1 MEPVDLFHI
10 GPQKSATTWVYNC
23 LKEHPDVAAPESD
36 TIHYYDMFYAR
47 GEAWYEQFFDHATER
62 QILYDPTTTYIR
74 SPWAPRRI
82 AKENPDAKIMVCLR
96 NPIDRAFSHYWHEKK
111 KGSINFDFAEVL
123 ENYDLYSSWIE
134 PGLYAEHL
142 ERYLEYFDRD
152 QLLCLRFETLKAD
165 RRAFLRQIYHFAGI
179 DDTVWPSWL
188 DRKSNEAGGRRTPAN
203 RVWRG
208 IKKAVVRSSLETAAR
223 NMRLDEAAQTLE
235 EMPLIGE
242 MLQDKQEYE
251 EGIDSALRAELLQ
264 LCEPEIERLEN
275 LLDLSLDTWR
285 E

>member
-47 GEAWYEQFFDHATER
+47 GESWYERFFDHATEG

-123 ENYDLYSSWIE
+123 ENYDLYSSWLE
-134 PGLYAEHL
+134 PGFYAEHL

-152 QLLCLRFETLKAD
+152 QLLCLRFETLQAD
-165 RRAFLRQIYHFAGI
+165 QRAFLRQIYHFAGI

-188 DRKSNEAGGRRTPAN
+188 DRKSNEAEGRRTPAN

-208 IKKAVVRSSLETAAR
+208 IKKAVVHSSLETAAR

-251 EGIDSALRAELLQ
+251 EGIDPALRAELLQ

-275 LLDLSLDTWR
+275 LLDLDLDTWR